1 MRSPGSFP
9 FIGFDNVEFAKAS
22 IPRLSIVAQPTKE
35 IGSCVSELML
45 RRLDDAGAQE
55 EGKRETVKLKTT
67 FVEGKSV
74 R

>member
-1 MRSPGSFP
+1 M
-9 FIGFDNVEFAKAS
+9 
-22 IPRLSIVAQPTKE
+22 AQPTKE

-55 EGKRETVKLKTT
+55 EKETVKLKTT